1 MALEKNYE
9 VIVKDGKIKTN
20 YEEVKA
26 QLKKKMAEYE
36 IIQYS
41 DNFAE
46 QLKQLKSDRADLN
59 KMKGAVKD
67 AFVSAKTDF
76 LKPLDA
82 AKIQA
87 DELIE
92 LIDEPCA
99 VIDKKVKELENTARE
114 KKRESIKEY
123 WDGISIRAG
132 EYADTLY
139 KMLYD
144 PKWEN
149 ASATLKSYKEGLK
162 NGLEKYLNG
171 MTALSLMTSDFK
183 EDAEREFKLS
193 LDLDAAIAVVKKK
206 EAEREELLKKERER
220 AERIRQEE
228 EARIRREER
237 ERAERIRIAE
247 ETRIRE
253 EERRQAEI
261 REAEAQ
267 KKAEAEAKA
276 REKQIREEAERNAR
290 ANTEAQMAAMGN
302 CENPVQ
308 MTMGEL
314 FAHVQTTAKPAAAIT
329 KAATEIPVV
338 PGGDDRITVS
348 FSRADWR
355 IIQKY
360 AERMGIRYA
369 EQAAT
374 NASYIA
380 G

>member
-26 QLKKKMAEYE
+26 ELKKKMAEYE

-67 AFVSAKTDF
+67 AFASAKADF

-87 DELIE
+87 DELIK

-132 EYADTLY
+132 EYSDTLY

-149 ASATLKSYKEGLK
+149 ASATQKSYKEGLK
-162 NGLEKYLNG
+162 NGLDKYLNG

-206 EAEREELLKKERER
+206 EAEREELLRKERER

-247 ETRIRE
+247 EARIRE

-261 REAEAQ
+261 REAEAR

-290 ANTEAQMAAMGN
+290 ANTEAQMAAMEN

-314 FAHVQTTAKPAAAIT
+314 FAHAQATAKPAAATT

-355 IIQKY
+355 VIQKY

-369 EQAAT
+369 EQTAT